1 VKIND
6 PFQKHEP
13 APKSSSD
20 DVRRDVVLIP
30 AEPPGDRNAP
40 PEDGRRR
47 FSKRRLFLAFLI
59 AAASDIA
66 AVVLSWLPPAI
77 WALDVAT
84 AVALFVVLGWSWF
97 LLPGLLLEAIPGV
110 EMLPFWILVVGAIAI
125 VGHPR
130 PRLK

>member
-1 VKIND
+1 MIIND
-6 PFQKHEP
+6 PFQKREP
-13 APKSSSD
+13 SPKSSSD
-20 DVRRDVVLIP
+20 DGRRNVVLIP
-30 AEPPGDRNAP
+30 AEPPGGTAATP
-40 PEDGRRR
+40 AGRRR
-47 FSKRRLFLAFLI
+47 FSKRRLFVAFLI

-125 VGHPR
+125 VGHPG
-130 PRLK
+130 PG